1 MMSAYASSTVSSSIH
16 ALFTF
21 CLLGSFSAE
30 PVGTALLHLH
40 PYSTS
45 MGRLFG
51 KQSTVDHHSNSWDVL
66 LREVTAMHTC
76 SMNSLKVHSSQVYSE
91 LAGHLS
97 TKWGVIPVSEYS
109 FSYFGI
115 WINAVVA

>member
-1 MMSAYASSTVSSSIH
+1 MATLFLLYELKNTSSALDIKISVCMSACASSTVSSSIH

-30 PVGTALLHLH
+30 PVGAALLHLH

-76 SMNSLKVHSSQVYSE
+76 SMNSLKVHSS
-91 LAGHLS
+91 
-97 TKWGVIPVSEYS
+97 
-109 FSYFGI
+109 
-115 WINAVVA
+115 